1 MKKEITQ
8 TYPKPP
14 SPCNCMNIHR
24 ASRAVVKFYDEILKP
39 SGLTISQTGM
49 VKQIELLA
57 PVNISELARE
67 MRIDRTT
74 LNRNLKPLTAAGLI
88 TVETG
93 SDSRAK
99 QVNLTPPGKKAA
111 AESWQLWCEAQGML
125 KGYLGEDDLE
135 KFVDLMAKL
144 EALVP

>member
-1 MKKEITQ
+1 MKKEITK
-8 TYPKPP
+8 TYPKPS

-39 SGLTISQTGM
+39 SGLTVSQTGM

-93 SDSRAK
+93 SDSRTK
-99 QVNLTPPGKKAA
+99 QVNLTPAGKKAA
-111 AESWQLWCEAQGML
+111 AESWALWCEAQSML